1 MSYQNQIP
9 PNAPI
14 GNNLPINP
22 IIPNPNNPMPPSP
35 QQPPQPLPPQ
45 PISPQVQVPNT
56 SHQNKKVLLIEDDVF
71 IGGLLQLKLEQ
82 SGFEV
87 ERALDGE
94 QGFEMIES
102 FQPEII
108 LLDLILPKRSGFELL
123 EMMKQDPRFSKIPVI
138 ITSNLGQDSDV
149 ERGKTFGV
157 IEYIVKN
164 KLSLEDLVTK
174 VKEEIK
180 KIN

>member
-1 MSYQNQIP
+1 MAYQNQIP
-9 PNAPI
+9 PGAPI
-14 GNNLPINP
+14 GNGL
-22 IIPNPNNPMPPSP
+22 PNNPMPTPVPSQNIPAPAPMP
-35 QQPPQPLPPQ
+35 QMPPAAPSQGK
-45 PISPQVQVPNT
+45 
-56 SHQNKKVLLIEDDVF
+56 KKVLLIEDDVF

-82 SGFEV
+82 SGFDV
-87 ERALDGE
+87 ARALDGE
-94 QGFEMIES
+94 QGFEMIET

>member
-1 MSYQNQIP
+1 MSYQKQIP
-9 PNAPI
+9 VNS
-14 GNNLPINP
+14 PINNQP
-22 IIPNPNNPMPPSP
+22 IQMPQNQSPVTPNQNPAPARPEESVLNQP
-35 QQPPQPLPPQ
+35 AQSQQPQSTLHPKSK
-45 PISPQVQVPNT
+45 I
-56 SHQNKKVLLIEDDVF
+56 LLIEDDVF

-82 SGFEV
+82 SGFQV

-94 QGFEMIES
+94 QGFELLES

-123 EMMKQDPRFSKIPVI
+123 EMMKQDPRFAKIPVI
-138 ITSNLGQDSDV
+138 ITSNLGQEGDI
-149 ERGKTFGV
+149 ERGKNFGV

-164 KLSLEDLVTK
+164 KLSLEELVVK

>member
-1 MSYQNQIP
+1 MAYQNQIP
-9 PNAPI
+9 PGSPI
-14 GNNLPINP
+14 NNSLPINP
-22 IIPNPNNPMPPSP
+22 NLQNPTQPAPNIAPPAQNIQNPAPSP
-35 QQPPQPLPPQ
+35 TTTNQE
-45 PISPQVQVPNT
+45 
-56 SHQNKKVLLIEDDVF
+56 KKKILLIEDDIF

-82 SGFEV
+82 EGFDV

-94 QGFEMIES
+94 QGFEFLEK
-102 FQPEII
+102 FQPQII

-123 EMMKQDPRFSKIPVI
+123 EMIKQDPRFSNIPVI
-138 ITSNLGQDSDV
+138 ITSNLGQESDI
-149 ERGKTFGV
+149 ERGKNFGI
-157 IEYIVKN
+157 IEYIVKS